1 MPERGMRACLI
12 LLFPL
17 FSIKIK
23 LQVLIMRV
31 INHRNEVPRE
41 VKNYPQFQL
50 FLIKVDDYPTVMLPL
65 HQVTGF
71 GTEIHGKTLCLLCR
85 RPGMV
90 MPFLALSGKQHP
102 AG

>member
-1 MPERGMRACLI
+1 MLEVPERGMLAGLI

-41 VKNYPQFQL
+41 VENYPQFQL
-50 FLIKVDDYPTVMLPL
+50 FFN
-65 HQVTGF
+65 QG
-71 GTEIHGKTLCLLCR
+71 
-85 RPGMV
+85 
-90 MPFLALSGKQHP
+90 
-102 AG
+102 

>member
-1 MPERGMRACLI
+1 
-12 LLFPL
+12 
-17 FSIKIK
+17 
-23 LQVLIMRV
+23 MRV

-71 GTEIHGKTLCLLCR
+71 GTEIHGKT
-85 RPGMV
+85 V
-90 MPFLALSGKQHP
+90 LAVQKARGGNAFSGFKREAASSRLGSNP
-102 AG
+102 R